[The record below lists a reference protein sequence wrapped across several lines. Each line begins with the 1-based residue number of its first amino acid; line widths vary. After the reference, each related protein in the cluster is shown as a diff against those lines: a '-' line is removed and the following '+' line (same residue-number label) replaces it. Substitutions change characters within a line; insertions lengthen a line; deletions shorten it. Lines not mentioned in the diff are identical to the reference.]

1 MKGMTEEQKELFDK
15 LTPLQ
20 QKVCTHTLEGMQP
33 ADAHKAAGGKCK
45 QESNRRTL
53 AGEIL
58 ANPCAKEFLDSMKH
72 TAVNDAI
79 MSREEMMKAL
89 SDLSR
94 INVSDLLTSDIG
106 VLTEFKGGYDL
117 KLKASLS
124 AMAQLSK
131 IAGYDA
137 PQQVESTVTQVNYS
151 SEEYKLAIESLDSE
165 LKARR

>member
-1 MKGMTEEQKELFDK
+1 MQGMTEEQKELFDN

-20 QKVCTHTLEGMQP
+20 QKVCTNSLSGMSNI
-33 ADAHKAAGGKCK
+33 DSYINAGGKAK
-45 QESNRRTL
+45 TKAAQEAS
-53 AGEIL
+53 ASEIL
-58 ANPCAKEFLDSMKH
+58 SHLKVKSFLDSMKH
-72 TAVNDAI
+72 QAVNGAI
-79 MSREEMMKAL
+79 MSREEMMRAL

-94 INVSDLLTSDIG
+94 INVSDLLTSDIS

-124 AMAQLSK
+124 AMAQLAK

-151 SEEYKLAIESLDSE
+151 SEEYKRAIESLDSE
-165 LKARR
+165 LKSRR